1 MTITAENLNEYI
13 IISLE
18 GRVDTNNYNDFE
30 TRMQE
35 IIPTGAEKIILDC
48 SGLHYMSSSG
58 LRVFVM
64 MQKKITLMKGVLKLC
79 NLQEVIQEIF
89 DISGLS
95 MIFSIYPDRNAAL
108 KQ

>member
-1 MTITAENLNEYI
+1 MTVTAENLNEYI

-18 GRVDTNNYNDFE
+18 GRIDTNNYNDFE
-30 TRMQE
+30 ARMQE
-35 IIPTGAEKIILDC
+35 IIPTGTEKIILDC
-48 SGLHYMSSSG
+48 AGLHYMSSSG

-64 MQKKITLMKGVLKLC
+64 IQKKITLMKGVLKLC
-79 NLQEVIQEIF
+79 NLQEGIQEIF

-108 KQ
+108 K

>member
-1 MTITAENLNEYI
+1 MTITTENLNEYI

-18 GRVDTNNYNDFE
+18 GRIDTNNYNDFE

-35 IIPTGAEKIILDC
+35 IIQTGAEKIILDC
-48 SGLHYMSSSG
+48 AGLHYMSSSG

-64 MQKKITLMKGVLKLC
+64 VQKKITFMKGVLKLC
-79 NLQEVIQEIF
+79 NLQEGIQEIF